1 MKLNKNLEDVFD
13 AVMDEF
19 YKYINHPH
27 FKNTI
32 LQNVKTSWRL
42 KIDFDV
48 NAQIEKETKMWEER
62 HVHHIFLNTFVKN
75 FHDKVRKIG
84 DKLANSLMKG
94 FTMPFVP
101 ENKILFAMVWSTASV
116 IGGAV
121 ITGVLCEPPVA
132 VGVAVSGIVFT
143 SLVDFGFVRDFKTV
157 CKNALNVRIKSL
169 TKTKIKQK
177 LKARYTKAMK
187 TKVNEALEKMKE
199 EIDKLKE
206 EIEKRATEKDI
217 NASNTL
223 KLMSLDRWVFDCK
236 QRLDNIVNM
245 CANMGILPNDAL

>member
-1 MKLNKNLEDVFD
+1 MEDFFD

-19 YKYINHPH
+19 YKYINHPD

-32 LQNVKTSWRL
+32 LQNVAKSWRL

-48 NAQIEKETKMWEER
+48 DAQIEKETKLWEEN
-62 HVHHIFLNTFVKN
+62 HVNHIFMDTFVKN
-75 FHDKVRKIG
+75 IHDKLRKMG
-84 DKLANSLMKG
+84 DKLANNLMKG
-94 FTMPFVP
+94 FTMPFDP
-101 ENKILFAMVWSTASV
+101 ENKILFAMVLSTASV
-116 IGGAV
+116 FGGAA

-132 VGVAVSGIVFT
+132 VGVAVSAIVFT
-143 SLVDFGFVRDFKTV
+143 GLVDFGFVRDFKTV
-157 CKNALNVRIKSL
+157 CENAVNVRIKSL

-177 LKARYTKAMK
+177 LKERYTKAMK

-206 EIEKRATEKDI
+206 EQKKRATEKDI
-217 NASNTL
+217 NASLIL
-223 KLMSLDRWVFDCK
+223 KLMPLDRLVFDCK

-245 CANMGILPNDAL
+245 CAHMGNLLNDA

>member
-1 MKLNKNLEDVFD
+1 MEDFFD

-19 YKYINHPH
+19 YKYINHPD

-32 LQNVKTSWRL
+32 LQNVAKSWRL

-48 NAQIEKETKMWEER
+48 DAQIEKETKLWEEN
-62 HVHHIFLNTFVKN
+62 HVNHIFMDTFVKN
-75 FHDKVRKIG
+75 IHDKLRKMG
-84 DKLANSLMKG
+84 DKLANNLMKG
-94 FTMPFVP
+94 LTMPFDP
-101 ENKILFAMVWSTASV
+101 ENKILFAMVLSTASV
-116 IGGAV
+116 FGGAA

-132 VGVAVSGIVFT
+132 VGVAVSAIVFT
-143 SLVDFGFVRDFKTV
+143 GLVDFGFVRDFKTV
-157 CKNALNVRIKSL
+157 CENAVNVRIKSL

-177 LKARYTKAMK
+177 LKERYTKAMK

-206 EIEKRATEKDI
+206 EQKKRATEKDI
-217 NASNTL
+217 NASLIL
-223 KLMSLDRWVFDCK
+223 KLMPLDRLVFDCK

-245 CANMGILPNDAL
+245 CAHMGNLLNDA

>member
-1 MKLNKNLEDVFD
+1 MEDFFD

-19 YKYINHPH
+19 YKYINHPD

-32 LQNVKTSWRL
+32 LQNVAKSWRL

-48 NAQIEKETKMWEER
+48 DAQIEKETKLWEEN
-62 HVHHIFLNTFVKN
+62 HVNHIFMDTFVKN
-75 FHDKVRKIG
+75 IHDKLRKMG
-84 DKLANSLMKG
+84 DKLANNLMKG
-94 FTMPFVP
+94 FTMPFDP
-101 ENKILFAMVWSTASV
+101 ENKILFAMVLSTASV
-116 IGGAV
+116 FGGAA

-132 VGVAVSGIVFT
+132 VGVAVSAIVFT

-157 CKNALNVRIKSL
+157 CENAVNVRIKSL

-177 LKARYTKAMK
+177 LKERYTKAMK
-187 TKVNEALEKMKE
+187 TKVNEALEKMKK

-206 EIEKRATEKDI
+206 KQKKRATEKDI
-217 NASNTL
+217 NASLIL
-223 KLMSLDRWVFDCK
+223 KLMPLDRWVFDCK

-245 CANMGILPNDAL
+245 CAHMGNLLNDA

>member
-1 MKLNKNLEDVFD
+1 MKLNENIEDFFD

-19 YKYINHPH
+19 YKYINHPE

-32 LQNVKTSWRL
+32 LQNVSTSWRL

-48 NAQIEKETKMWEER
+48 NAQIEKETKLWEEK
-62 HVHHIFLNTFVKN
+62 HVNQIYIDTFVKN
-75 FHDKVRKIG
+75 LHDKLRKMG
-84 DKLANSLMKG
+84 DELANNLMKG
-94 FTMPFVP
+94 FTMPFDP
-101 ENKILFAMVWSTASV
+101 ENKILFAMVLSTASV
-116 IGGAV
+116 IGSAA

-143 SLVDFGFVRDFKTV
+143 ALVDFGFVRDFKTV
-157 CKNALNVRIKSL
+157 CENAVNVRIKSL

-206 EIEKRATEKDI
+206 EQEKRATEKVI
-217 NASNTL
+217 NASIML
-223 KLMSLDRWVFDCK
+223 KLMRLDRWVFDCK

-245 CANMGILPNDAL
+245 CAKKGNLLNDA